1 VTAAA
6 TSPSVPVVELEPLR
20 WWHLE
25 DVARLEMEIFGADG
39 WSPELFWSELAQ
51 SALRYYLVAER
62 AGRIVGYAGLAAWA
76 GESWVQTVAVAEEVR
91 GLGIGRRL
99 MNALLSEARRRAAR
113 TCALEVRADNAVA
126 QQLYASLG
134 FRRIGIRRGYYQ
146 PSGADAL
153 VLQADIEPVGAG
165 NGADGRGPA

>member
-6 TSPSVPVVELEPLR
+6 TTSPVVDLTPLR

-25 DVARLEMEIFGADG
+25 EVAQLEIAIFGADC

-62 AGRIVGYAGLAAWA
+62 AGRIVGYAGLAAWS

-99 MNALLSEARRRAAR
+99 MDALLSEARRRAAR
-113 TCALEVRADNAVA
+113 TCALEVRADNDVA

-153 VLQADIEPVGAG
+153 VLQADLEPSAAG
-165 NGADGRGPA
+165 NGVDGRGSA

>member
-1 VTAAA
+1 MTAPVTT
-6 TSPSVPVVELEPLR
+6 TSIELTPLR
-20 WWHLE
+20 WWQLE
-25 DVARLEMEIFGADG
+25 DVARLELEIFGTDG

-51 SALRYYLVAER
+51 SELRHYLVAEQ

-76 GESWVQTVAVAEEVR
+76 AESWVQTVAVAEAVR
-91 GLGIGRRL
+91 GCGIGRRL
-99 MNALLSEARRRAAR
+99 MEALLAEARRRAAR
-113 TCALEVRADNAVA
+113 TCALEVRADNDVA

-153 VLQADIEPVGAG
+153 VLQAELEPSALVSGK
-165 NGADGRGPA
+165 DSP

>member
-6 TSPSVPVVELEPLR
+6 TDTSMPVARLAPLR

-25 DVARLEMEIFGADG
+25 DVARLELDIFGADG
-39 WSPELFWSELAQ
+39 WSAELFWSELAQ
-51 SALRYYLVAER
+51 SGLRYYLVAEQR
-62 AGRIVGYAGLAAWA
+62 GRIVGYAGLAAFA
-76 GESWVQTVAVAEEVR
+76 ESWVQTVAVAQDLR
-91 GLGIGRRL
+91 GRGIGRRL
-99 MNALLSEARRRAAR
+99 MNALLSEARRRGAR

-126 QQLYASLG
+126 QELYASLG

-153 VLQADIEPVGAG
+153 VLQAEIEAAAIGPAV
-165 NGADGRGPA
+165 DGRHPG

>member
-1 VTAAA
+1 VIALA
-6 TSPSVPVVELEPLR
+6 PLR
-20 WWHLE
+20 WWHLD
-25 DVARLEMEIFGADG
+25 DVARLEMAIFGADG

-51 SALRYYLVAER
+51 SSLRYYLVAER

-153 VLQADIEPVGAG
+153 VLQAEIEPSVLP
-165 NGADGRGPA
+165 DGRGSA

>member
-1 VTAAA
+1 MTA
-6 TSPSVPVVELEPLR
+6 SVSAPTIELAPLR
-20 WWHLE
+20 WWHLDE
-25 DVARLEMEIFGADG
+25 VARLEIEIFGADG

-51 SALRYYLVAER
+51 SGLRYYLVAVRAER
-62 AGRIVGYAGLAAWA
+62 IIGYAGLAAWS
-76 GESWVQTVAVAEEVR
+76 GESWVQTVAVADDVR
-91 GLGIGRRL
+91 GRGIGRRL
-99 MNALLSEARRRAAR
+99 MNALMSEARRRAAR

-153 VLQADIEPVGAG
+153 VLQAELQSGELL
-165 NGADGRGPA
+165 DGRDPA

>member
-1 VTAAA
+1 VTAPVTPTAA
-6 TSPSVPVVELEPLR
+6 PVIELAPLR
-20 WWHLE
+20 WWQLDE
-25 DVARLEMEIFGADG
+25 VARLEAEIFGTDS

-51 SALRYYLVAER
+51 SGLRYYLVAVR
-62 AGRIVGYAGLAAWA
+62 AGAIIGYAGLAAWS
-76 GESWVQTVAVAEEVR
+76 GESWVQTVAVAEDAR
-91 GLGIGRRL
+91 GLGVGRRL

-134 FRRIGIRRGYYQ
+134 FHRIGIRRGYYQ

-153 VLQADIEPVGAG
+153 VLQAELEPGAP
-165 NGADGRGPA
+165 ADGRDSA

>member
-1 VTAAA
+1 
-6 TSPSVPVVELEPLR
+6 
-20 WWHLE
+20 
-25 DVARLEMEIFGADG
+25 
-39 WSPELFWSELAQ
+39 
-51 SALRYYLVAER
+51 
-62 AGRIVGYAGLAAWA
+62 
-76 GESWVQTVAVAEEVR
+76 VQTVAVAEEVR